1 MTDEIE
7 NTLIKPVQLR
17 LHMLRAEG
25 MQLVT
30 AIDVLD
36 RQREP
41 LLLQL
46 RKIQQECDSLE
57 GYLFTQGIRDVKE
70 TH

>member
-1 MTDEIE
+1 MTDRTSETE

-17 LHMLRAEG
+17 LHMLRAEV
-25 MQLVT
+25 MQLS
-30 AIDVLD
+30 ASIDVLD

-57 GYLFTQGIRDVKE
+57 SYLFTQGICNE
-70 TH
+70 